1 MGPFR
6 EYDIEKLRNIF
17 YGESSDAILRI
28 PFVAHID
35 HFRAAKSSIG
45 RRQFVKIIIT
55 YLNT

>member
-35 HFRAAKSSIG
+35 HFRAAKSSICLLY
-45 RRQFVKIIIT
+45 T
-55 YLNT
+55 SDAADE